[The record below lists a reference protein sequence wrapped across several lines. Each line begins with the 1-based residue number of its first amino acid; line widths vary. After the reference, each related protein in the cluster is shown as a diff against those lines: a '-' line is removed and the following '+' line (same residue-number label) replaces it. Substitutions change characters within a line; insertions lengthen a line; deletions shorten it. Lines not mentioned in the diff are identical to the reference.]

1 MILKINEVEWELFL
15 VDPNHSGL
23 YVNGNPCVGTTW
35 SAKAQIYIADN
46 LAPSKMLQT
55 IRHEITHAFMD
66 STQIREP
73 ETYTEEDV
81 CEFVAKY
88 GPMVL
93 RMSDDIFKE
102 LQKQKQ

>member
-1 MILKINEVEWELFL
+1 MILKINEIEWELFL

-23 YVNGNPCVGTTW
+23 YVNGTPCVGTTW

-55 IRHEITHAFMD
+55 VRHEIVHAFLD
-66 STQIREP
+66 SSQIREP
-73 ETYTEEDV
+73 DPYTEEDV

-88 GPMVL
+88 GSMVL
-93 RMSDDIFKE
+93 VMADAVFKE